1 LTRPHPILPAG
12 PIVLILIPVLAI
24 ALGLGGCA
32 SVEKDKRA
40 IALYQATTGYES
52 ALRWGYFE
60 NALDYLHPDDR
71 EDLSLPEQL
80 TDLRVV
86 GYESAQSPVVEP
98 SKERAVQLVTIDY
111 LYEDRQVVKQLKD
124 RQLWEWDE
132 EGKTWWLMSGLPK
145 FE

>member
-1 LTRPHPILPAG
+1 LAPLPA
-12 PIVLILIPVLAI
+12 PLAAVLLTA
-24 ALGLGGCA
+24 ALTLGGCA

-52 ALRWGYFE
+52 ALRWGYFD
-60 NALDYLHPDDR
+60 NAFGYLHPDERKDKA
-71 EDLSLPEQL
+71 LPEHL

-86 GYESAQSPVVEP
+86 GYEAMQSPVVEP
-98 SKERAVQLVTIDY
+98 SKEQAVQLVTIDY

-132 EGKTWWLMSGLPK
+132 TDKTWWLRSGLPK